1 MNLDIIDE
9 MEINFKPTYKYCI
22 GSNEYDYT
30 LSDKKDNIGKKSG
43 KKRNPSWCDRILFK
57 KNDKNTNIIG
67 LKYESVM
74 DEKFKVSDH
83 RPVYAIFNI
92 EVMRDN
98 IDKKNEIINE
108 INQNINMEISSQY
121 MKKKIY
127 NDI

>member
-1 MNLDIIDE
+1 
-9 MEINFKPTYKYCI
+9 
-22 GSNEYDYT
+22 
-30 LSDKKDNIGKKSG
+30 
-43 KKRNPSWCDRILFK
+43 
-57 KNDKNTNIIG
+57 
-67 LKYESVM
+67 M

-108 INQNINMEISSQY
+108 INQNNNMDISSKY

-127 NDI
+127 NNV